1 MNNEQFRRL
10 LFDNSHS
17 SRPNKSASPTGQQS
31 PPSSRNHVSP
41 TGGPGGH
48 ALGSRMRSSIPM
60 TPRTLTKPD
69 FARQL
74 AEYRRDEQNPHPNKK
89 FKSSAAPKGTKLPA
103 GYHDRA
109 ARLREFE
116 GGDENDEN
124 KGKAEGAAKGGSGL
138 SAEGEQKLKILETR
152 FKKGVIDEA
161 TFLQRRRDLG
171 VGGDLESTHMVKGL
185 DWDLLKRVRAGEDVQ
200 RKEKPEKE
208 EEEITGERGEGE
220 AEGQGEEEEAD
231 VDEEFDKVLDE
242 KEDAALPSAPKE
254 REKKKGSMA
263 PPPAPASTGRKT
275 RDEILRELKASRAAA
290 AAEAA
295 AAAQENALGA
305 RFKKIGDSKV
315 EKKRFIEQDENGRRR
330 EVLLITDAEGKTKRK
345 TRWLD
350 KSGGTAPAAALA
362 APDKETKPLGME
374 VPAEIVAKA
383 AQAKAAQEAEDED
396 DDIFAGVG
404 ADYDP
409 LGDAGSGG
417 DSCDSEE
424 EEEEGEVATKA
435 PAVQKAPTAEPAGEP
450 TKPRNYF
457 ATTAT
462 QDEEKVENARANPL
476 TKDPVLL
483 AALKRAASLRQAS
496 GEDATAAEGEDEEVD
511 RDTLLRRKKFLEEAR
526 RREELDAM
534 DMDYGFGGSRGADDE
549 DDEEVIL
556 QDTRGGTKRKRGP
569 KKKKGD
575 KDSAAD
581 VLSVL
586 EGRKKS

>member
-10 LFDNSHS
+10 LFDNSQPS
-17 SRPNKSASPTGQQS
+17 AKPNKGASPTGQQS
-31 PPSSRNHVSP
+31 SPNSRSHASP

-74 AEYRRDEQNPHPNKK
+74 AEYRRDDQNPHPNKK

-103 GYHDRA
+103 GYQDRA
-109 ARLREFE
+109 ARLRELE
-116 GGDENDEN
+116 GGNDED
-124 KGKAEGAAKGGSGL
+124 KDKAGGGTGSGIGL
-138 SAEGEQKLKILETR
+138 SVEGEQKLKILETR

-161 TFLQRRRDLG
+161 TFLQRRRELG
-171 VGGDLESTHMVKGL
+171 VGGDLGSTHMIKGL
-185 DWDLLKRVRAGEDVQ
+185 DWDLLRKVRAGEDIQ
-200 RKEKPEKE
+200 RKEKTEEDE
-208 EEEITGERGEGE
+208 EEFAEERGEGE
-220 AEGQGEEEEAD
+220 AEGQGEEKEVD
-231 VDEEFDKVLDE
+231 VDEEFDKVLDGN
-242 KEDAALPSAPKE
+242 EDAALPSAPKE

-263 PPPAPASTGRKT
+263 APPAPASGRKT
-275 RDEILRELKASRAAA
+275 RDEILKELKASRAAA

-305 RFKKIGDSKV
+305 RFKRIGDSKV

-350 KSGGTAPAAALA
+350 KPGQTAPDAAPAAAVDEA
-362 APDKETKPLGME
+362 KPLGME
-374 VPAEIVAKA
+374 VPAEIAAKA

-409 LGDAGSGG
+409 LGDAGSDG
-417 DSCDSEE
+417 DSSDSE

-435 PAVQKAPTAEPAGEP
+435 SAAHKAPTAEPAGEP
-450 TKPRNYF
+450 TKSRNYF
-457 ATTAT
+457 ATTTT
-462 QDEEKVENARANPL
+462 QDEKEVESGRANPL

-496 GEDATAAEGEDEEVD
+496 GEDAAEGEDEGVD
-511 RDTLLRRKKFLEEAR
+511 KDMLLRRKKFLEEAR

-586 EGRKKS
+586 EGRKKT

>member
-1 MNNEQFRRL
+1 
-10 LFDNSHS
+10 
-17 SRPNKSASPTGQQS
+17 
-31 PPSSRNHVSP
+31 V
-41 TGGPGGH
+41 
-48 ALGSRMRSSIPM
+48 
-60 TPRTLTKPD
+60 
-69 FARQL
+69 
-74 AEYRRDEQNPHPNKK
+74 
-89 FKSSAAPKGTKLPA
+89 KGT
-103 GYHDRA
+103 GS
-109 ARLREFE
+109 
-116 GGDENDEN
+116 
-124 KGKAEGAAKGGSGL
+124 GSGL

-161 TFLQRRRDLG
+161 TFLQRRRELG
-171 VGGDLESTHMVKGL
+171 VGGDLGSTHMIKGL
-185 DWDLLKRVRAGEDVQ
+185 DWDLLRKVRAGEDIQ
-200 RKEKPEKE
+200 RKEKTEEDE
-208 EEEITGERGEGE
+208 EELAEEHGEGE
-220 AEGQGEEEEAD
+220 AEGQGEEREVD
-231 VDEEFDKVLDE
+231 VDEEFDKVLDGN
-242 KEDAALPSAPKE
+242 EDAALPSAPKE

-263 PPPAPASTGRKT
+263 PPPAPAFTGRKT
-275 RDEILRELKASRAAA
+275 RDEILKELKASRAAA

-305 RFKKIGDSKV
+305 RFKKIGDLKV

-350 KSGGTAPAAALA
+350 KPGQIAPDAALA
-362 APDKETKPLGME
+362 ASVKEAKPLGME
-374 VPAEIVAKA
+374 VPAEIAAKA

-409 LGDAGSGG
+409 LGDAGSDG
-417 DSCDSEE
+417 DSSDSEE

-435 PAVQKAPTAEPAGEP
+435 PAGQKAPTAELAGEL

-457 ATTAT
+457 ATTTT
-462 QDEEKVENARANPL
+462 QDEEKVESDRTNPL
-476 TKDPVLL
+476 TKDSVLL

-496 GEDATAAEGEDEEVD
+496 GEDGAAEGEDEEVD
-511 RDTLLRRKKFLEEAR
+511 KDTLLRRKKFLEEAR

-586 EGRKKS
+586 EGRKKT